1 MPRLSKSEK
10 AEWAFFIDEKTG
22 RRTYNEKCRKCI
34 YECKQSF
41 RAQVVCCPKN
51 KSKRSSD

>member
-1 MPRLSKSEK
+1 MPRLSKREK
-10 AEWAFFIDEKTG
+10 EEWAFFIDEKTR

-41 RAQVVCCPKN
+41 RVQVVCCPKY